1 MNQTQTHAASQAEP
15 SVVRGCTGKKAYA
28 SWQEANVALRHT
40 VEHGR
45 RRCYTGERLHGY
57 RLEPYRCRTCRQ
69 WHIGHQAHSRKRRG
83 GRR

>member
-28 SWQEANVALRHT
+28 SWQEANVALR
-40 VEHGR
+40 
-45 RRCYTGERLHGY
+45 LHGY